1 MHEYMWELC
10 VSVLYNYVDI
20 CNIHAP
26 IHGCITV
33 YGAYVCI
40 NAAAL
45 EYMACLEVY
54 VRASMC
60 VRCVCVCRSVSVAG
74 VTGFPI
80 KLNHRPD
87 QC

>member
-1 MHEYMWELC
+1 MCLC
-10 VSVLYNYVDI
+10 CIIMLTFVISTHLYTGVLLYN
-20 CNIHAP
+20 
-26 IHGCITV
+26 
-33 YGAYVCI
+33 GAYVCI

-45 EYMACLEVY
+45 EYMACLEVH
-54 VRASMC
+54 VRASMS